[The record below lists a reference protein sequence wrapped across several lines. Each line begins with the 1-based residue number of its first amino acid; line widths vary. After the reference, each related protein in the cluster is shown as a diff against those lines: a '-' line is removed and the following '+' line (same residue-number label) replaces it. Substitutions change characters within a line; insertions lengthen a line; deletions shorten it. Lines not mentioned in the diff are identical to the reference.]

1 MRIFRT
7 DQFPLPLPPGHRFP
21 ARKYAL
27 LAQAVA
33 GFAAEAMDAA
43 PAASR
48 YELALAH
55 DDAYLDK
62 VFKGTLSNAEQREI
76 GLPWSPQL
84 LERSRRSVGAT
95 IAAARW
101 ALAQGCGVNLAG
113 GTHHAGRAM
122 GSGFCVF
129 NDIAVAARLMLNE
142 GLARRALVL
151 DLDVHQGDGT
161 AAITRGDARIFTF
174 SMHGAGNFPFRR
186 EAGSLDIE
194 LADGTGDAA
203 YLAILA
209 QQLPRLFA
217 AAAPD
222 LVFYL
227 AGADPYAGDRL
238 GKLALSRDGLAQ
250 RDRMVLDA
258 CRQAGTAVAVAM
270 GGGYA
275 VPIEDTVAI
284 QTETV
289 RLAWQTFG
297 VTGQISHSAATD
309 THPPRQWSP
318 T

>member
-21 ARKYAL
+21 AQKYAL

-55 DDAYLDK
+55 DDAYQDK
-62 VFKGTLSNAEQREI
+62 VFNGALSAAEQREI

-101 ALAQGCGVNLAG
+101 ALARGCGVNLAG

-129 NDIAVAARLMLNE
+129 NDIAVAARLMLDE

-186 EAGSLDIE
+186 EAGDLDIE
-194 LADGTGDAA
+194 LPDGTGDQT
-203 YLAILA
+203 YLAALA
-209 QQLPRLFA
+209 EHLPRLFA
-217 AAAPD
+217 ADPD

-238 GKLALSRDGLAQ
+238 GKLALSRDGLAA
-250 RDRMVLDA
+250 RDRMVLEA
-258 CRQAGTAVAVAM
+258 CRQSKAAVAVVM

-289 RLAWQTFG
+289 RLAWQIFG
-297 VTGQISHSAATD
+297 AEGQIARPGATH

>member
-21 ARKYAL
+21 AQKYAL

-33 GFAAEAMDAA
+33 RFAAEAMDAA

-48 YELALAH
+48 YELAQAH

-62 VFKGTLSNAEQREI
+62 VFNGALSAAEQREI

-101 ALAQGCGVNLAG
+101 ALARGCGVNLAG

-129 NDIAVAARLMLNE
+129 NDIAVAARLMLDE
-142 GLARRALVL
+142 GLARRALVI

-161 AAITRGDARIFTF
+161 AAITRGDDRIFTF

-186 EAGSLDIE
+186 EASNLDIE
-194 LADGTGDAA
+194 LPDGASDEA

-209 QQLPRLFA
+209 EQLPRLFA
-217 AAAPD
+217 ADPD

-238 GKLALSRDGLAQ
+238 GKLALSFDGLAA
-250 RDRMVLDA
+250 RDRMVLEA
-258 CRQAGTAVAVAM
+258 CRQAKAAVAVVM

-289 RLAWQTFG
+289 RLAWHIFG
-297 VTGQISHSAATD
+297 AEGQIPLPDTTH
-309 THPPRQWSP
+309 THPTRQWSQ